1 MCLERCAALHMA
13 QLMPLPLNVSCF
25 SKIQIAFTF
34 LVPVYP
40 ASPRQLAVKQACACV
55 CPFTTISS
63 VHINLYLVIGS
74 DSCLC
79 LQLGLTTPFHFHSII
94 LIVSS
99 HVPHPHHLNLIYSS
113 TVSDYSTPVQRLLF
127 QDNLHKPVPE
137 R

>member
-34 LVPVYP
+34 LVPAYP

-63 VHINLYLVIGS
+63 VHINLHLVIGS

-79 LQLGLTTPFHFHSII
+79 LQLGLTTPISFSLNHSHCKFTCTAST
-94 LIVSS
+94 SS
-99 HVPHPHHLNLIYSS
+99 QPDLLKHCK
-113 TVSDYSTPVQRLLF
+113 RLLYTRSTASF
-127 QDNLHKPVPE
+127 QGQPA
-137 R
+137 